1 MAPER
6 LGSLSWLSSA
16 TNMVL
21 AYVYTGLSFAP
32 TKFIISMF
40 CSWGVKQT
48 WCPKY
53 SYIPL
58 HIYEIATEISITML
72 ARTLR
77 EGCSKFQTVTV
88 MTNIAVMSHHDY
100 NWILLKH
107 RKIIPLPSRLHN
119 ITGLYNTV
127 VTYFERKRFVVPSTR
142 TVREVLPFS
151 TYKWLRMTCC
161 GRGKEPVVS
170 SIWGTF
176 SSVKC
181 RWGGTAGGSFAYSS
195 GPGIG
200 SLYEDSGD
208 RGGSNPATLSKFSGT
223 YSCKQKIAILH
234 ERNLGS
240 LNVNYN
246 EGSSLDLVVLC
257 NHHWSYRQ

>member
-72 ARTLR
+72 ARTFKR
-77 EGCSKFQTVTV
+77 GAPK
-88 MTNIAVMSHHDY
+88 VMSHHDY
-100 NWILLKH
+100 NWILLKP
-107 RKIIPLPSRLHN
+107 RKIISLPSRLHN

-246 EGSSLDLVVLC
+246 EGSSLDLA

>member
-1 MAPER
+1 MVRER

-72 ARTLR
+72 ARTFKR
-77 EGCSKFQTVTV
+77 GAPK
-88 MTNIAVMSHHDY
+88 VMSHHDY
-100 NWILLKH
+100 NWILLKP
-107 RKIIPLPSRLHN
+107 RKIISLPSRLHN

-246 EGSSLDLVVLC
+246 EGSSLDLA